1 MNYNTITEIDE
12 KSIRAGHGRL
22 WIRIEET
29 QRYEFQWTAEAEA
42 EVREQIKSVN
52 GDDEE
57 FDSMSWTTKYLIY
70 FMRHRD
76 DEDIVEFLGDDTYY
90 REMTDR
96 VHEIVRER
104 EFEEKFE
111 DY

>member
-1 MNYNTITEIDE
+1 MNCNTIAEINE
-12 KSIRAGHGRL
+12 KSIRAGHDRL

-29 QRYEFQWTAEAEA
+29 QKYEFLWTAEAEA
-42 EVREQIKSVN
+42 EVREQIKAIN

-57 FDSMSWTTKYLIY
+57 WTTKYLIY
-70 FMRHRD
+70 FMRHRN